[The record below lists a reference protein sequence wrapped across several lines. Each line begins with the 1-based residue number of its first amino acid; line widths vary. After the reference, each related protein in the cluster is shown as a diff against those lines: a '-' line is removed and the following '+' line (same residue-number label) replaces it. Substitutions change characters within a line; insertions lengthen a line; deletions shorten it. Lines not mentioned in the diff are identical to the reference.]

1 LRRAERMGGEFYPAS
16 RGRVIRDALR
26 RRAAEGADR
35 AAIAAY
41 VRPMKKLGIA
51 VGVVLVLFF
60 ALLLVVDRIATSKAH
75 DEAAKLSQQ
84 WGRPVTIGSV
94 SIKLLTGLGVR
105 ISDVQVGPGE
115 GEGEPLAQVKDVEV
129 KAALLKAAFSG
140 GKDVEIRSA
149 VIDGL
154 TVNLIRLPDGTTNL
168 ERLQAKMSPEKKP
181 AEEPKDKQPS
191 DLSFLKVD
199 HAALREGTV
208 ALLDR
213 SAPGKERDLAV
224 KHFDVTVDNLRAGS
238 PLEVVVKA
246 ALLAEQQNLELHLK
260 AAPLPKSLTPTP
272 TALTLK
278 LAPVDVAPLG
288 PFMGKGVGLQ
298 AGKLDADFDMELG
311 GAVPGGAGPTSV
323 KGAIH
328 ALGLR
333 FAGAEG
339 GKALDAVV
347 DTNVTGDVSKGDL
360 AIEKLRIDLG
370 PAGITGSGRAHG
382 VNTATP
388 QIEGLTITSHDLDPA
403 KLAAYY
409 PPLRKTIGS
418 EVEGPIGLSLKGG
431 GSQAS
436 QSLELTVDL
445 TPVRLAIP
453 DQLSKAAGAPM
464 TLTAS
469 VRGAAASNGPLNFSV
484 DADLKGVDLRPGG
497 SLDKAPGQNL
507 ALALAGSRAGDKITL
522 SSLKLRAIDDEIDGH
537 GTADLSGGKKK
548 AELALTSAHIDLDK
562 LLLPSKKKKEE
573 KPPPDPK
580 TFAGVD
586 AHATVRI
593 DKLTM
598 SKQVMTNIVADVT
611 LQEDLLKVQKA
622 QLQAFGGSAEASGTQ
637 LRLAH
642 PNEPFHVVTKI
653 TNVEMQNAL
662 QLFTPHKLLSGKFN
676 GNVDFQGGG
685 QAKEE
690 LLKTLAG
697 ALEGHLL
704 DGNFFGKDL
713 IASVTGPLTKAL
725 PSALAGKVTQGG
737 TTTLGHDLPLA
748 VKFADG
754 AAQLAR
760 PLSITRPE
768 ANMSFTGGIRLDGM
782 LDLPGKIELTPAT
795 IAQITGGKVKV
806 QGNIPFSVRLTGP
819 AWNPSVQDLDLKPAV
834 AEIVKQA
841 GANLIGKAVGVDLGG
856 GSAQEK
862 VGQVKDQA
870 QKKLQDEAAKKLKGL
885 FGK

>member
-1 LRRAERMGGEFYPAS
+1 
-16 RGRVIRDALR
+16 
-26 RRAAEGADR
+26 
-35 AAIAAY
+35 
-41 VRPMKKLGIA
+41 MKKLGIA
-51 VGVVLVLFF
+51 IAVVLVLFF
-60 ALLLVVDRIATSKAH
+60 AVVLVAGRIATSKAH
-75 DEAAKLSQQ
+75 EEAAKLSQE
-84 WGRPVTIGSV
+84 WGRPVSIGSV

-105 ISDVQVGPGE
+105 VSDVLVGPGE
-115 GEGEPLAQVKDVEV
+115 GEGEPLATVKDVEV
-129 KAALLKAAFSG
+129 KAALLKAAFSR
-140 GKDVEIRSA
+140 GKDVEVRSA

-154 TVNLIRLPDGTTNL
+154 TINLIRLPDGTTNL
-168 ERLQAKMSPEKKP
+168 ERLQSKISPEKKP
-181 AEEPKDKQPS
+181 AEEPKEEKPS

-213 SAPGKERDLAV
+213 SSPGKERDLAV

-246 ALLAEQQNLELHLK
+246 ALLAEQQNFELHLK
-260 AAPLPKSLTPTP
+260 AAPLPKSLMPTP

-278 LAPVDVAPLG
+278 LQPVDLAPLG
-288 PFMGKGVGLQ
+288 PFLGKGVGLQ
-298 AGKLDADFDMELG
+298 GGKLDADFDMQLG
-311 GAVPGGAGPTSV
+311 AAMPGGTGPTSV

-328 ALGLR
+328 ALALR

-347 DTNVTGDVSKGDL
+347 DTNVTGDAQKGDV
-360 AIEKLRIDLG
+360 AIDKLRIDIG
-370 PAGITGSGRAHG
+370 PAGISGSGRAHA
-382 VNTATP
+382 VNTASP

-431 GSQAS
+431 GTQAA

-453 DQLSKAAGAPM
+453 QQLTKAAGAPM

-469 VRGAAASNGPLNFSV
+469 VRGAAATNGPVNFAI
-484 DADLKGVDLRPGG
+484 DAKLDGVDLRPGE
-497 SLDKAPGQNL
+497 SLAKAPGQKLDL
-507 ALALAGSRAGDKITL
+507 ALTGTRDGDKITL
-522 SSLKLRAIDDEIDGH
+522 SSVKLNAIDDEVDGH
-537 GTADLSGGKKK
+537 GSADLSGGKKK

-562 LLLPSKKKKEE
+562 LLLPSDPKKKKEA

-580 TFAGVD
+580 TFQGVD

-598 SKQVMTNIVADVT
+598 SKQVMTGIVADVT
-611 LQEDLLKVQKA
+611 LQEDVLKVQKA
-622 QLQAFGGSAEASGTQ
+622 QLQAFGGTADASGTQ
-637 LRLAH
+637 VRLAH
-642 PNEPFHVVTKI
+642 PEEPFHVVTKI
-653 TNVEMQNAL
+653 TNVEMENAL
-662 QLFTPHKLLSGKFN
+662 ALFTTHKLLSGKFN

-690 LLKTLAG
+690 LVKTLAG
-697 ALEGHLL
+697 ALDGHLL

-725 PSALAGKVTQGG
+725 PSALSGKVTQGG
-737 TTTLGHDLPLA
+737 TTTLGHDLP
-748 VKFADG
+748 VGIKFANG
-754 AAQLAR
+754 AAQLSR

-768 ANMSFTGGIRLDGM
+768 ANMSFTGGIHLDGM

-795 IAQITGGKVKV
+795 ISQITGGKAKV
-806 QGNIPFSVRLTGP
+806 QGNIPFSVHLTGP
-819 AWNPSVQDLDLKPAV
+819 AWNPTVSDLDLKPAV
-834 AEIVKQA
+834 TEIIKDA
-841 GANLIGKAVGVDLGG
+841 GASLIGKAVGVDLGSG
-856 GSAQEK
+856 GAQQK
-862 VGQVKDQA
+862 VDQVKDQA
-870 QKKLQDEAAKKLKGL
+870 QKKVQDEAAQKLKGL

>member
-1 LRRAERMGGEFYPAS
+1 
-16 RGRVIRDALR
+16 
-26 RRAAEGADR
+26 
-35 AAIAAY
+35 
-41 VRPMKKLGIA
+41 MKKLGIA
-51 VGVVLVLFF
+51 VAVVVVLFF
-60 ALLLVVDRIATSKAH
+60 AVLLVADRIATSKAH
-75 DEAAKLSQQ
+75 DEAAKLSQE
-84 WGRPVTIGSV
+84 WGRPVSIGSV

-105 ISDVQVGPGE
+105 VSDVLVGPGE
-115 GEGEPLAQVKDVEV
+115 GEGEPLATVKDVEV

-149 VIDGL
+149 VVEGL

-181 AEEPKDKQPS
+181 AEEPKAKEPS

-213 SAPGKERDLAV
+213 SSPGKEHDLAV

-246 ALLAEQQNLELHLK
+246 ALLAEQQNFELHLK

-278 LAPVDVAPLG
+278 LQPVDLAPLG
-288 PFMGKGVGLQ
+288 PFLGKGVGLE
-298 AGKLDADFDMELG
+298 AGKLDADFDMQLG
-311 GAVPGGAGPTSV
+311 AVVPGGSGPTSV

-328 ALGLR
+328 ALALR

-347 DTNVTGDVSKGDL
+347 DTNVTGDASKGDVS
-360 AIEKLRIDLG
+360 IDKLRVDLG
-370 PAGITGSGRAHG
+370 PAGISGSGRAHG
-382 VNTATP
+382 VNTASP
-388 QIEGLTITSHDLDPA
+388 QIEGLTVTSHDLDPA

-418 EVEGPIGLSLKGG
+418 EIQGPIGLSLKGG
-431 GSQAS
+431 GSQQA
-436 QSLELTVDL
+436 QSLDLTVDL
-445 TPVRLAIP
+445 TPVRLQIP
-453 DQLSKAAGAPM
+453 QQLAKAAGAKM

-469 VRGAAASNGPLNFSV
+469 VRGAAATNGPVNFAV
-484 DADLKGVDLRPGG
+484 DANLDGVDLRPGET
-497 SLDKAPGQNL
+497 LAKAPGQKL
-507 ALALAGSRAGDKITL
+507 DLALAGTRDGDKITL
-522 SSLKLRAIDDEIDGH
+522 SSVKLHAIDDEIDGH
-537 GTADLSGGKKK
+537 GSADLSGGGKK
-548 AELALTSAHIDLDK
+548 AELALSSAGIDLDK
-562 LLLPSKKKKEE
+562 LLLPSNDKKKED

-580 TFAGVD
+580 TFEGVD

-598 SKQVMTNIVADVT
+598 SKQVMTGIVADVT
-611 LQEDLLKVQKA
+611 LKEDVLTVQKA
-622 QLQAFGGSAEASGTQ
+622 QLQAFGGTADASGTEV
-637 LRLAH
+637 RLAH

-662 QLFTPHKLLSGKFN
+662 ALFTTHKLLSGKFN
-676 GNVDFQGGG
+676 GNVDFHGGG

-690 LLKTLAG
+690 LVKTLAG
-697 ALEGHLL
+697 VLEGHLL

-725 PSALAGKVTQGG
+725 PSALAGRVTQGG
-737 TTTLGHDLPLA
+737 TTTLGHDLP
-748 VKFADG
+748 VGIKFANG
-754 AAQLAR
+754 AAQLSR
-760 PLSITRPE
+760 PISITRPE

-782 LDLPGKIELTPAT
+782 MDLPGKIELTPAT
-795 IAQITGGKVKV
+795 IAQITGGKAKV

-819 AWNPSVQDLDLKPAV
+819 AWNPTVSDLDLKPAV
-834 AEIVKQA
+834 TEIIKDA
-841 GANLIGKAVGVDLGG
+841 GASLLGKAVGVDLGS
-856 GSAQEK
+856 GSAQQK
-862 VGQVKDQA
+862 VDQVKDQA
-870 QKKLQDEAAKKLKGL
+870 QKKLQDEAAQKLKGL